1 MKGEIRPIDGITE
14 LKKSIVNLGYKHSI
28 WQVFEDFVTL
38 SACSVSN
45 SVDFL
50 HREEREKIY
59 LDTIKKYTKKEA
71 EEFPKM
77 FALLVEALEQELSV
91 RGPSDVLGRLYHD
104 LELHNK
110 WRGQFFTPQS
120 IADMMAE
127 MSISDHDADIGRRG
141 YITVCEP
148 CCGSG
153 VMILGMAKA
162 LLKSQYSPSQNLVV
176 TAADLDL
183 KCACMAY
190 IQLSLYGIPAVIE
203 HADTLTCKVF
213 SRWYTPVYLLDGWLF
228 RQHCGITDQDGLTED
243 EKLKCG
249 LDPVYAAFRFLD
261 NLKQEKKEPAS
272 VPSPAAADS
281 IKTSENKN
289 GQLSLF

>member
-1 MKGEIRPIDGITE
+1 MKGEIRPIDGISE
-14 LKKSIVNLGYKHSI
+14 LKKSITALGYKHSI
-28 WQVFEDFVTL
+28 WQVFEDFVIL

-45 SVDFL
+45 AVDFL
-50 HREEREKIY
+50 HREEREKVY
-59 LDTIKKYTKKEA
+59 LDTIKKYTKKEV

-91 RGPSDVLGRLYHD
+91 RGSSDVLGRLYHD

-127 MSISDHDADIGRRG
+127 MSISDHDADIKQRG

-153 VMILGMAKA
+153 VMILGIAKA
-162 LLKSQYSPSQNLVV
+162 LLKSHYSPSQNLVV
-176 TAADLDL
+176 TAVDLDL
-183 KCACMAY
+183 KCTCMAY

-203 HADTLTCKVF
+203 HADTLACKVF
-213 SRWYTPVYLLDGWLF
+213 SRWYTPVYILDGWLF

-249 LDPVYAAFRFLD
+249 LDPVYAAFRF
-261 NLKQEKKEPAS
+261 QEKKKSAS
-272 VPSPAAADS
+272 VPVPAAADS

>member
-153 VMILGMAKA
+153 VMIL
-162 LLKSQYSPSQNLVV
+162 LRR
-176 TAADLDL
+176 
-183 KCACMAY
+183 
-190 IQLSLYGIPAVIE
+190 I
-203 HADTLTCKVF
+203 LT
-213 SRWYTPVYLLDGWLF
+213 
-228 RQHCGITDQDGLTED
+228 
-243 EKLKCG
+243 
-249 LDPVYAAFRFLD
+249 
-261 NLKQEKKEPAS
+261 
-272 VPSPAAADS
+272 
-281 IKTSENKN
+281 
-289 GQLSLF
+289 

>member
-127 MSISDHDADIGRRG
+127 MSISDHDADIGRLRR
-141 YITVCEP
+141 
-148 CCGSG
+148 
-153 VMILGMAKA
+153 IL
-162 LLKSQYSPSQNLVV
+162 
-176 TAADLDL
+176 T
-183 KCACMAY
+183 
-190 IQLSLYGIPAVIE
+190 
-203 HADTLTCKVF
+203 
-213 SRWYTPVYLLDGWLF
+213 
-228 RQHCGITDQDGLTED
+228 
-243 EKLKCG
+243 
-249 LDPVYAAFRFLD
+249 
-261 NLKQEKKEPAS
+261 
-272 VPSPAAADS
+272 
-281 IKTSENKN
+281 
-289 GQLSLF
+289 